1 MLMDIRTQIQNS
13 AARLRRHRPK
23 SSLRVRKRVRHRIWD
38 ETDLDD
44 SGTLAAT
51 FGATAGVFA
60 IFFFGAV
67 PRVKK

>member
-1 MLMDIRTQIQNS
+1 MESDAQWPEN
-13 AARLRRHRPK
+13 AYFYC
-23 SSLRVRKRVRHRIWD
+23 
-38 ETDLDD
+38 

-51 FGATAGVFA
+51 FGASAGVFA